1 MKKRHTSTYLARNL
15 RIARHARNYTLKSLS
30 ERLNTELQGKVS
42 YTWTTLR
49 EWEAGTCE
57 PPLLIAFILSDILE
71 VDIKTLIGYP
81 ECRKKD
87 EEMEEHDEQKQ
98 MDT

>member
-1 MKKRHTSTYLARNL
+1 MKKRQTSTYLARNL
-15 RIARHARNYTLKSLS
+15 RIARHARNYTLKNLS
-30 ERLNTELQGKVS
+30 ERLNMELQGKVS